1 MKTPDNENRYDSIV
15 VGAGASGMTLT
26 LLLAMNGRKVL
37 LIEKANRIGG
47 SLKRFYRQGI
57 PLDTGF
63 HFTGG
68 FAKDGILADML
79 GILEMKDDIRPEFVK
94 RPEDNRFIFETDG
107 TSYSLPGG
115 YESCIQSLAY
125 RFPEERAAIEA
136 YFARVRQVVE
146 ETGAMDIQS
155 ITSERAETS
164 EYEFKS
170 LEAVLDSL
178 TDNGR
183 LKTLLSSLSM
193 CYGTEAASVSFA
205 DHSRVVY
212 SLYQSIA
219 RVKGGGG
226 AFITAFKKKFKEY
239 GVTVKTNTFITS
251 MEDISNRTVGTFVL
265 NHHTRVCADECIF
278 TIHPEKTLET
288 LPQEHVTRA
297 FTRRVHAFER
307 SIGFF
312 SVFFKITDEIAE
324 PFSPAL
330 ISLLPTGNIEEM
342 FDPSL
347 EGDFPLVMIKS
358 SEIVKGQPV
367 NLVNA
372 FEMSHF
378 EHVKQWT
385 ESKVGN
391 RPTSYHAYKKERTER
406 IMERICRFFP
416 EYENRLEV
424 LDAASMLTFRDYL
437 NTPYGCAYGI
447 KQKIGQFNLF
457 GRLPFRNIYAAGQ
470 SALLPGVVG
479 AMMSSF
485 ILCRT
490 LVGRNAYAD
499 FINTSLEK
507 ASCDGS

>member
-1 MKTPDNENRYDSIV
+1 MNTPDNDNRYDSIV
-15 VGAGASGMTLT
+15 VGAGASGMTMS

-37 LIEKANRIGG
+37 LVEKGRRIGG
-47 SLKRFYRQGI
+47 SLTRFYRQGI

-68 FAKDGILADML
+68 FSRDGILADML
-79 GILEMKDDIRPEFVK
+79 GILSIKDEIRPEFVK
-94 RPEDNRFIFETDG
+94 RAEDNRFIFETDEQ
-107 TSYSLPGG
+107 SYHLPTGHDNIMKAILH
-115 YESCIQSLAY
+115 Y
-125 RFPEERAAIEA
+125 FPDETNAVKV
-136 YFARVRQVVE
+136 YFDMLRQVIE
-146 ETGAMDIQS
+146 ETGAMDIRS
-155 ITSERAETS
+155 ITSDRTATS
-164 EYEFKS
+164 EYEFIS
-170 LEAVLDSL
+170 LEAVLNSL
-178 TDNGR
+178 TENIR
-183 LKTLLSSLSM
+183 LKSLLSSLSM

-219 RVKGGGG
+219 RVTGGGD
-226 AFITAFKKKFKEY
+226 AFITAFKRKFEQY
-239 GVTVKTNTFITS
+239 GVTVRTNTSITS
-251 MEDISNRTVGTFVL
+251 MEDITNRTVGTFVL
-265 NHHTRVCADECIF
+265 NGDTRVTADECIF

-288 LPQEHVTRA
+288 LPEEHVTKA
-297 FTRRVHAFER
+297 FEKRVNAFER

-312 SVFFKITDEIAE
+312 SVFFKITGCNAE

-330 ISLLPTGNIEEM
+330 ISLLPTGDIDAM
-342 FDPSL
+342 FDTTRN
-347 EGDFPLVMIKS
+347 GDFPLVMIKS
-358 SEIVKGQPV
+358 SETVKGKTV

-378 EHVKQWT
+378 EHVSQWA

-391 RPTSYHAYKKERTER
+391 RPASYHAYKKEKTER
-406 IMERICRFFP
+406 IMERITRFFP

-490 LVGRNAYAD
+490 LVGRDAYTD
-499 FINTSLEK
+499 FITTSLEK
-507 ASCDGS
+507 ASCSGS

>member
-1 MKTPDNENRYDSIV
+1 MKTPDNDNRYDSIV
-15 VGAGASGMTLT
+15 VGAGASGMTLA

-37 LIEKANRIGG
+37 LVEKGKRIGG
-47 SLKRFYRQGI
+47 SLARFYRQGI

-68 FAKDGILADML
+68 FASDGILSDML
-79 GILEMKDDIRPEFVK
+79 GILGMKEDIRPEFVK
-94 RPEDNRFIFETDG
+94 RAEDNRFIFEANEQ
-107 TSYSLPGG
+107 SYHLPTGHDK
-115 YESCIQSLAY
+115 IMKALASY
-125 RFPEERAAIEA
+125 FPDETNAVKV
-136 YFARVRQVVE
+136 YFDMLRQVIE
-146 ETGAMDIQS
+146 ETGAMEIQS
-155 ITSERAETS
+155 ITSDRAETS
-164 EYEFKS
+164 EYEFIS
-170 LEAVLDSL
+170 LAAVLDSL

-193 CYGTEAASVSFA
+193 CYGTEAASISFA

-219 RVKGGGG
+219 RVTGGGD
-226 AFITAFKKKFKEY
+226 AFISSFKKKFRQY
-239 GVTVKTNTFITS
+239 GVTVRTSTCITS
-251 MEDISNRTVGTFVL
+251 MEEITNRTVGEFVL
-265 NHHTRVCADECIF
+265 NDGTRISADECIF
-278 TIHPEKTLET
+278 TIHPEKILET
-288 LPQEHVTRA
+288 LPQEHVTKA
-297 FTRRVHAFER
+297 FARRVNGFER

-312 SVFFKITDEIAE
+312 SVFFKITEDTPD
-324 PFSPAL
+324 PFPPAL
-330 ISLLPTGNIEEM
+330 ISLLPTGNIEQM
-342 FDPSL
+342 FDTSRN
-347 EGDFPLVMIKS
+347 GDFPLVMIKS
-358 SEIVKGQPV
+358 SETVKGKTV
-367 NLVNA
+367 NLINA

-378 EHVKQWT
+378 EHVEQWAET
-385 ESKVGN
+385 EAGN
-391 RPTSYHAYKKERTER
+391 RPASYHAYKKEKTER
-406 IMERICRFFP
+406 IRERITRFSP

-490 LVGRNAYAD
+490 LVGRDSYTD
-499 FINTSLEK
+499 FIHTSMEK
-507 ASCDGS
+507 TL